1 VTVGRVEA
9 ELKFTA
15 ADERPLREL
24 EATEELGPAELGPS
38 RTVAELDQ
46 YLDTPDL
53 RLAAARWACRLR
65 SREGRTI
72 VSLKGPAEHR
82 PGDLL
87 HRRPELEG
95 PADHGLGPER
105 WPASEARD
113 RLMQLAG
120 GATLAERFSLAQAR
134 TERAVRLDARQIGNL
149 SLDRVRVVHDQAVV
163 GRMLVVELELDPGAL
178 EDGLDPGPLARALGE
193 VAGLV
198 ADPASKLER
207 ALALLPGG

>member
-24 EATEELGPAELGPS
+24 EATDELGPAALGQA
-38 RTVAELDQ
+38 RTVAELDR

-65 SREGRTI
+65 SREGLTI

-82 PGDLL
+82 RGDLL
-87 HRRPELEG
+87 HRRAELEG
-95 PADHGLGPER
+95 PAEAGLDPER

-113 RLMQLAG
+113 RLVVLASG
-120 GATLAERFSLAQAR
+120 GALVERFSLAQER
-134 TERAVRLDARQIGNL
+134 TERAVRLDVTQIGDL
-149 SLDRVRVVHDQAVV
+149 SLDRVRVVHDQIEV
-163 GRMLVVELELDPGAL
+163 GRMLVVELELNAGAL
-178 EDGLDPGPLARALGE
+178 EAGLDPGPLARALGQ

-198 ADPASKLER
+198 PDPASKLER